1 MIKQDYLRDKIK
13 EQFQQEGNNIYRNN
27 AEFITANI
35 KDIDSKD
42 IIPVNINSIEKGKFY
57 FIFYDLSGK
66 SSKMEKF
73 NPLFVID
80 WFDMDGTRMLF
91 GISINFIPINIRTIL
106 FNTICNGNLKVLED
120 NLKYDIENQ
129 YAFKDIGFN
138 NIYKLLTSIGFEWS
152 IRKFDMRLIN
162 KVYCVSTT
170 ILAEFITMS
179 TASFT
184 GVDDLKLIDIWK
196 KKIVEQEERHKR
208 IIKELLGDYKK
219 MSSELNEK
227 YMSLEDRN
235 DNLQESLNIIKNNF

>member
-1 MIKQDYLRDKIK
+1 
-13 EQFQQEGNNIYRNN
+13 
-27 AEFITANI
+27 
-35 KDIDSKD
+35 
-42 IIPVNINSIEKGKFY
+42 
-57 FIFYDLSGK
+57 
-66 SSKMEKF
+66 
-73 NPLFVID
+73 
-80 WFDMDGTRMLF
+80 
-91 GISINFIPINIRTIL
+91 
-106 FNTICNGNLKVLED
+106 
-120 NLKYDIENQ
+120 
-129 YAFKDIGFN
+129 
-138 NIYKLLTSIGFEWS
+138 
-152 IRKFDMRLIN
+152 MRLIN

-170 ILAEFITMS
+170 ILTEFITMS